1 MNVSRIFRGVEGIW
15 GKNFRKVA
23 AEVAPKVTAP
33 ARKTLTLTDPVTGKI
48 IGLERTI
55 TRNGQEATARI
66 DYLENGSRK
75 ITIKGGGDND
85 LWRTTSVTREKGASV
100 FGGDKITV
108 HKDTSK
114 WWCYN
119 EKSTLTKEYNPQG
132 VLQHKGLKYHR
143 NSGNEYHTY
152 VEATQDRV
160 YGEYPLEHSVESM
173 LKDPRET
180 KHIQHSLK
188 KQYGSCYSGKLDT
201 PRYSDNYG
209 NFNAKETN
217 YAKAVKAK
225 EQAAIDA
232 AKKAEQEAI
241 AAKEAAEKAAAEL
254 RAKQPRINI
263 GKAFNK
269 DINTLTVKETTLAN
283 GTVQR
288 TFTDPDT
295 GKVLA
300 KTEDLGILHKEWIYG
315 GKADMIYMKQVGKDQ
330 PYILAKKGNYT
341 QIRQMKKENHGYGV
355 VDTIDDNLYYNDGAS
370 SLRRFSC
377 NTDNS
382 IGKIKIYDK
391 TAAAKREQ
399 CPMLTEYYP
408 DYPEFAVTQGSIGCS
423 ERGTYRT
430 QKARE
435 HLKALDKDAQN
446 NVLNLED
453 LFSDYKA

>member
-1 MNVSRIFRGVEGIW
+1 MNVSRIFSSVGRFF
-15 GKNFRKVA
+15 GKSSGKVA
-23 AEVAPKVTAP
+23 ETVPQIAKPV
-33 ARKTLTLTDPVTGKI
+33 RKTLTLTDPVTGKI
-48 IGLERTI
+48 TGLERTI

-75 ITIKGGGDND
+75 ITITGGGDND

-100 FGGDKITV
+100 FGGDKIIV
-108 HKDTSK
+108 DKDTTK
-114 WWCYN
+114 YLCYG
-119 EKSTLTKEYNPQG
+119 KRTKLTKEYNPQG
-132 VLQHKGLKYHR
+132 VLQHKGLDYHK
-143 NSGNEYHTY
+143 NVGNERYTNIT
-152 VEATQDRV
+152 ATQDRV

-173 LKDPRET
+173 LKSPQQT
-180 KHIQHSLK
+180 NGFQHSLK
-188 KQYGSCYSGKLDT
+188 EQYSTRYSSPET

-209 NFNAKETN
+209 NFTAKETN

-341 QIRQMKKENHGYGV
+341 QISQMKKENQGFGV

-370 SLRRFSC
+370 SLIRFSGGG
-377 NTDNS
+377 NATNAR
-382 IGKIKIYDK
+382 GKIQFYDD
-391 TAAAKREQ
+391 TAAAAREK
-399 CPMLTEYYP
+399 YP
-408 DYPEFAVTQGSIGCS
+408 TFADSYSDYPEFNVTQGSIGNF
-423 ERGTYRT
+423 ERENATIK
-430 QKARE
+430 KARE

>member
-1 MNVSRIFRGVEGIW
+1 MNVSRIFSSVGQFF
-15 GKNFRKVA
+15 GKSSGKVA
-23 AEVAPKVTAP
+23 EVIPEIAKPVRMT
-33 ARKTLTLTDPVTGKI
+33 KTLRDPNTWRI

-66 DYLENGSRK
+66 DYLGNGSRRL
-75 ITIKGGGDND
+75 TINGGGDNT
-85 LWRTTSVTREKGASV
+85 LWRTTTVTREKGASV
-100 FGGDKITV
+100 FGGDRITV
-108 HKDTSK
+108 DKDTTK
-114 WWCYN
+114 YWCYG

-132 VLQHKGLKYHR
+132 VLQHKGLKYHK

-152 VEATQDRV
+152 TESTQDRV

-180 KHIQHSLK
+180 KNIQHSLK

-217 YAKAVKAK
+217 YAKAVKAR
-225 EQAAIDA
+225 EQSAIDA

-263 GKAFNK
+263 GKAFGK
-269 DINTLTVKETTLAN
+269 DINALTVKETTLAN

-315 GKADMIYMKQVGKDQ
+315 GKADMIYMKQVGKDK

-341 QIRQMKKENHGYGV
+341 QISKNKKINEYGHELNREEV
-355 VDTIDDNLYYNDGAS
+355 YQYYNDGLA
-370 SLRRFSC
+370 SLRRYC
-377 NTDNS
+377 NNNS
-382 IGKIKIYDK
+382 SYGADGNIQVYDETAEKIRKLFPSVADS
-391 TAAAKREQ
+391 
-399 CPMLTEYYP
+399 YP
-408 DYPEFAVTQGSIGCS
+408 DNPIFKVYQGSLLHSECNHAVKNAS
-423 ERGTYRT
+423 ERLEY
-430 QKARE
+430 
-435 HLKALDKDAQN
+435 LNKDAQN
-446 NVLNLED
+446 NVLNFKD

>member
-1 MNVSRIFRGVEGIW
+1 MNVSKIFSSVGRVFGRSS
-15 GKNFRKVA
+15 KKVA
-23 AEVAPKVTAP
+23 QVTPEIAKP
-33 ARKTLTLTDPVTGKI
+33 IRMTKTLTDPVTGKVL
-48 IGLERTI
+48 GLERTI

-100 FGGDKITV
+100 FGGDRITV
-108 HKDTSK
+108 DKDTSK

-180 KHIQHSLK
+180 KNIQHSLK
-188 KQYGSCYSGKLDT
+188 KQYGSCYSGKDT

-209 NFNAKETN
+209 NFTAKETN

-241 AAKEAAEKAAAEL
+241 AAKEAAEKAAAEI

-269 DINTLTVKETTLAN
+269 DINALTVKETTLAN

-315 GKADMIYMKQVGKDQ
+315 GKADMIYMKQVGKNE
-330 PYILAKKGNYT
+330 PYILAKNGNYT
-341 QIRQMKKENHGYGV
+341 QIRQMKKENNGYKL
-355 VDTIDDNLYYNDGAS
+355 VDTVQDFQYYNDGAS

-377 NTDNS
+377 NPVNS
-382 IGKIKIYDK
+382 RGKIQIYDE
-391 TAAAKREQ
+391 TAAASRKKY
-399 CPMLTEYYP
+399 PSLADSYP
-408 DYPEFAVTQGSIGCS
+408 DNPEFRVTQGSIGNF
-423 ERGTYRT
+423 ERENATIK
-430 QKARE
+430 KARE
-435 HLKALDKDAQN
+435 HLKALDKDAKDK
-446 NVLNLED
+446 VLDFNY
-453 LFSDYKA
+453 LFSDYHNV

>member
-1 MNVSRIFRGVEGIW
+1 MNVSRIFMGVEGIW

-100 FGGDKITV
+100 FGGDRITV
-108 HKDTSK
+108 DKDTTK
-114 WWCYN
+114 YWCYG

-160 YGEYPLEHSVESM
+160 YGEYPLEHSIESM

-180 KHIQHSLK
+180 KNIQHSLK
-188 KQYGSCYSGKLDT
+188 KQYGSCYSGKET

-209 NFNAKETN
+209 NFTAKETN

-232 AKKAEQEAI
+232 AKKAEEEAI

-269 DINTLTVKETTLAN
+269 DINALTVKETTLAN

-330 PYILAKKGNYT
+330 PYILAKNGNYT
-341 QIRQMKKENHGYGV
+341 QISQMKKENDGYKL
-355 VDTIDDNLYYNDGAS
+355 VDTVQDFQYYNDGAS

-377 NTDNS
+377 NTNNS
-382 IGKIKIYDK
+382 RGKIQIYDE
-391 TAAAKREQ
+391 TAAAKRKKY
-399 CPMLTEYYP
+399 PSLADSYP
-408 DYPEFAVTQGSIGCS
+408 DNPVFMVTQGSIHPNAP
-423 ERGTYRT
+423 R
-430 QKARE
+430 KAHE
-435 HLKALDKDAQN
+435 YLKALNKDAEN
-446 NVLNLED
+446 KVLDFNY
-453 LFSDYKA
+453 LFSDYHNV

>member
-1 MNVSRIFRGVEGIW
+1 MNVSRIFSSVGQFF
-15 GKNFRKVA
+15 GKSSGKVA
-23 AEVAPKVTAP
+23 EVIPEIAKPVRMT
-33 ARKTLTLTDPVTGKI
+33 KTLRDPNTWRI

-66 DYLENGSRK
+66 DYLGNGSRRL
-75 ITIKGGGDND
+75 TINGGGDNT
-85 LWRTTSVTREKGASV
+85 LWRTTTVTREKGASV
-100 FGGDKITV
+100 FGGDRITV
-108 HKDTSK
+108 DKDTTK
-114 WWCYN
+114 YWCYG

-132 VLQHKGLKYHR
+132 VLQHKGLKYHK

-152 VEATQDRV
+152 VESTQDRV

-180 KHIQHSLK
+180 KNIQHSLK

-209 NFNAKETN
+209 NFTAKETN

-377 NTDNS
+377 NPVNS
-382 IGKIKIYDK
+382 RGKIQIYDE
-391 TAAAKREQ
+391 TAAASREKY
-399 CPMLTEYYP
+399 PTFADSYP
-408 DYPEFAVTQGSIGCS
+408 DYPEFRVTQGSIGRF
-423 ERGTYRT
+423 ERENATIK
-430 QKARE
+430 KARE
-435 HLKALDKDAQN
+435 HLKTLDKDAQN
-446 NVLNLED
+446 NVLNLEY

>member
-1 MNVSRIFRGVEGIW
+1 MNVSRIFSSVGQFF
-15 GKNFRKVA
+15 GKSSGKVA
-23 AEVAPKVTAP
+23 EVIPEIAKPVRMT
-33 ARKTLTLTDPVTGKI
+33 KTLRDPNTWRI

-66 DYLENGSRK
+66 DYLGNGSRRL
-75 ITIKGGGDND
+75 TINGGGDNT
-85 LWRTTSVTREKGASV
+85 LWRTTTVTREKGASV
-100 FGGDKITV
+100 FGGDKIIV
-108 HKDTSK
+108 DKDTTK
-114 WWCYN
+114 YWCYG
-119 EKSTLTKEYNPQG
+119 KRTRLTKEYSPQG
-132 VLQHKGLKYHR
+132 VLQHKDLHYHK
-143 NSGNEYHTY
+143 NIGNETFITHN
-152 VEATQDRV
+152 ATQDRV

-173 LKDPRET
+173 LKDPYQT
-180 KHIQHSLK
+180 KGIQHSLD
-188 KQYGSCYSGKLDT
+188 S
-201 PRYSDNYG
+201 RNNYG
-209 NFNAKETN
+209 NFTAKETN

-341 QIRQMKKENHGYGV
+341 QISQMKKENQGYGI
-355 VDTIDDNLYYNDGAS
+355 VDTIHDYQYYNDGAS
-370 SLRRFSC
+370 SLRRFSGGG
-377 NTDNS
+377 NATNAR
-382 IGKIKIYDK
+382 GKIQFYDD
-391 TAAAKREQ
+391 TAAAAREKY
-399 CPMLTEYYP
+399 PSLADSYP
-408 DYPEFAVTQGSIGCS
+408 DNPEFRVTQGSIGNF
-423 ERGTYRT
+423 ERENATIK
-430 QKARE
+430 KARE

>member
-1 MNVSRIFRGVEGIW
+1 MNVSRIFSSVGQFF
-15 GKNFRKVA
+15 GKSSGKVA
-23 AEVAPKVTAP
+23 EVIPEIAKPVRMT
-33 ARKTLTLTDPVTGKI
+33 KTLRDPNTWRI

-66 DYLENGSRK
+66 DYLGNGSRRL
-75 ITIKGGGDND
+75 TINGGGDNT
-85 LWRTTSVTREKGASV
+85 LWRTTTVTREKGASV

-108 HKDTSK
+108 DKDTSK
-114 WWCYN
+114 YWCYG

-132 VLQHKGLKYHR
+132 VLQHKELKYHR

-180 KHIQHSLK
+180 KNIQHSLK

-209 NFNAKETN
+209 NFTAKETN

-241 AAKEAAEKAAAEL
+241 AAKAAA
-254 RAKQPRINI
+254 
-263 GKAFNK
+263 
-269 DINTLTVKETTLAN
+269 D

-377 NTDNS
+377 NPVNS
-382 IGKIKIYDK
+382 RGKIQIYDE
-391 TAAAKREQ
+391 TAAASREKY
-399 CPMLTEYYP
+399 PTFADSYP
-408 DYPEFAVTQGSIGCS
+408 DYPEFRVTQGSIGRF
-423 ERGTYRT
+423 ERENATIK
-430 QKARE
+430 KARE
-435 HLKALDKDAQN
+435 HLKTLDKDAQN

-453 LFSDYKA
+453 LFSDYKT

>member
-1 MNVSRIFRGVEGIW
+1 MKISPILNGLGRVF
-15 GKNFRKVA
+15 GKNSKKVV
-23 AEVAPKVTAP
+23 AEVAPKITTP
-33 ARKTLTLTDPVTGKI
+33 ARRTLTLTDPVTGKI
-48 IGLERTI
+48 TGLERQI

-75 ITIKGGGDND
+75 ITITGGGDND
-85 LWRTTSVTREKGASV
+85 LWRTTTVTREKGASV

-108 HKDTSK
+108 DKDTTK
-114 WWCYN
+114 YWCYGKN
-119 EKSTLTKEYNPQG
+119 TKLTKEYSPQG
-132 VLQHKGLKYHR
+132 VLQHKDLQYSK
-143 NSGNEYHTY
+143 NVGNEKFTNIT
-152 VEATQDRV
+152 ATQDRV

-180 KHIQHSLK
+180 KGFQHSLK
-188 KQYGSCYSGKLDT
+188 EKNNFGYNSYN
-201 PRYSDNYG
+201 DNYG
-209 NFNAKETN
+209 NFTAKETN
-217 YAKAVKAK
+217 YAKVVKAK

-232 AKKAEQEAI
+232 AKKAELEQI

-269 DINTLTVKETTLAN
+269 DVNSLTVKETTLAN

-300 KTEDLGILHKEWIYG
+300 KTEDLGILHKEWIFG

-341 QIRQMKKENHGYGV
+341 QTSQMKKENHAFGV
-355 VDTIDDNLYYNDGAS
+355 VDTIHDYQYYNDGAS
-370 SLRRFSC
+370 SLRRFSGGG
-377 NTDNS
+377 NATNAT
-382 IGKIKIYDK
+382 GKIQFYDD
-391 TAAAKREQ
+391 TAAATREKY
-399 CPMLTEYYP
+399 PTFANSYP
-408 DYPEFAVTQGSIGCS
+408 DYPEFRVTQGSIGRF
-423 ERGTYRT
+423 EREDATIK
-430 QKARE
+430 KAKA
-435 HLKALDKDAQN
+435 HLQALDKDAQK

>member
-48 IGLERTI
+48 TGLERTI

-132 VLQHKGLKYHR
+132 VLQHKGLDYHK

-152 VEATQDRV
+152 IEATQDRV

-180 KHIQHSLK
+180 KNIQHSLK

-269 DINTLTVKETTLAN
+269 DINALTVKETTLAN

-377 NTDNS
+377 NPVNS
-382 IGKIKIYDK
+382 RGKIQIYDE
-391 TAAAKREQ
+391 TAAASREKY
-399 CPMLTEYYP
+399 PTFADSYP
-408 DYPEFAVTQGSIGCS
+408 DYPEFRVTQGSIGRF
-423 ERGTYRT
+423 ERENATIK
-430 QKARE
+430 KARE
-435 HLKALDKDAQN
+435 HLKTLDKDAQN

>member
-1 MNVSRIFRGVEGIW
+1 MNVSRIFSSVGRFL
-15 GKNFRKVA
+15 GKSSGKVA
-23 AEVAPKVTAP
+23 ETVPQITKPV
-33 ARKTLTLTDPVTGKI
+33 RKTLTLTNPVTGEI

-132 VLQHKGLKYHR
+132 VLQHKGLDYHK
-143 NSGNEYHTY
+143 NVGNERFTNIT
-152 VEATQDRV
+152 ATQDRV

-173 LKDPRET
+173 LKDPRKT
-180 KHIQHSLK
+180 NGFQHSLK
-188 KQYGSCYSGKLDT
+188 KQYSTCYSSPET

-209 NFNAKETN
+209 NFTAKETN

-232 AKKAEQEAI
+232 AKKAEEEAI
-241 AAKEAAEKAAAEL
+241 AAKAATEKAAAEL

-263 GKAFNK
+263 GKVFNK
-269 DINTLTVKETTLAN
+269 DINALTVKETTLAN

-315 GKADMIYMKQVGKDQ
+315 GKADMIYMKQVGKGE
-330 PYILAKKGNYT
+330 PYILAKNGNYT
-341 QIRQMKKENHGYGV
+341 QIRQMKKENNGYKL
-355 VDTIDDNLYYNDGAS
+355 VDTVQDFQYYNDGAS

-382 IGKIKIYDK
+382 RGKIQIYDE
-391 TAAAKREQ
+391 TAAAQREKY
-399 CPMLTEYYP
+399 PSLADSYP
-408 DYPEFAVTQGSIGCS
+408 DNPVFMVTQGSIYPNAP
-423 ERGTYRT
+423 R
-430 QKARE
+430 KAHE
-435 HLKALDKDAQN
+435 YLKALNKDAESK
-446 NVLNLED
+446 VLDFNH
-453 LFSDYKA
+453 LFSDYRA